1 MLRYYIINKNSECNL
16 TVIVNDYGMLR
27 TTNCGYKIQFLISD
41 RKNVELIIIKYYF
54 NYNNPIPYS
63 VYILR
68 KEVLYTEYV

>member
-16 TVIVNDYGMLR
+16 TVIVNNYGMLHI
-27 TTNCGYKIQFLISD
+27 TNCGYERQFLISG